1 MKEHHMHDIKNLLH
15 RLELMAK
22 LLANKDFKTFS
33 ENEIRE
39 DVKNDLAQLT
49 KLFSELGN

>member
-1 MKEHHMHDIKNLLH
+1 MSERQLHEIKNLLH

-22 LLANKDFKTFS
+22 LLASKDFQTFS

-39 DVKNDLAQLT
+39 DVKNDLARLA
-49 KLFSELGN
+49 KHFSEIGN

>member
-1 MKEHHMHDIKNLLH
+1 MSEIQLHDIKNLLH

-22 LLANKDFKTFS
+22 LLASQDFKTFS
-33 ENEIRE
+33 EIEIRE
-39 DVKNDLAQLT
+39 DVKSDLAKLN